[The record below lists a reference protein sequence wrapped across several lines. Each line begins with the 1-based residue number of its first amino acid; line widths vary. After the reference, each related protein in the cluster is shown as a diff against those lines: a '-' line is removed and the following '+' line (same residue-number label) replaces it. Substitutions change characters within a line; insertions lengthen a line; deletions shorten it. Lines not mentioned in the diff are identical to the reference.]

1 MDSVQ
6 YPLEGY
12 RPEAEAIYD
21 AGKEVVIT
29 TLLAMEIKIKE
40 LEQKIPVLEKK
51 IASLSKNSSNSSKP
65 PSSDKPWDK
74 KAKRSRPVTVH
85 QKQGMC
91 SLHRNCNRS
100 PGMQEGKLTGVGHR
114 ENSVPAQ
121 IRRGGYFWRRAGRE
135 GVAG

>member
-12 RPEAEAIYD
+12 RPEAEALYD
-21 AGKEVVIT
+21 EGKEVVIT
-29 TLLAMEIKIKE
+29 ALLAMDVKIKE
-40 LEQKIPVLEKK
+40 LEQKIPELEQK

-100 PGMQEGKLTGVGHR
+100 PGAPDARKR
-114 ENSVPAQ
+114 PAMC
-121 IRRGGYFWRRAGRE
+121 AS
-135 GVAG
+135 A